1 MWHELLKQI
10 HTPGMAAMPRQSAK
24 KRAPGMCAIF
34 TRYRADHLSRPSRS
48 SPGMAHI
55 PDGDNFSVKSCSLFS
70 RVRAKCLPL
79 QQENECGKI

>member
-24 KRAPGMCAIF
+24 KRAPGMYAIF
-34 TRYRADHLSRPSRS
+34 TGDRAGHPPRPSRS

-55 PDGDNFSVKSCSLFS
+55 PGGDNFSVKSCSLFS